1 MLVMHRP
8 FFAYASFS
16 TPFYSSAMAKGVC
29 IGAARET
36 ILLVHKV
43 LEYPDNQWAC
53 YSHRVLAAM
62 LVVITSI
69 FDGSGEERASLLDL
83 CSKSL
88 EIFRCMRSGCSVK
101 AAVLVEDVL
110 TRLSPGTWPARATV
124 ET

>member
-36 ILLVHKV
+36 ILLVHRV
-43 LEYPDNQWAC
+43 LEYPGNQWAC

-69 FDGSGEERASLLDL
+69 FDSSGEERANLLEL

-88 EIFRCMRSGCSVK
+88 EIFRCMRSGCPAK
-101 AAVLVEDVL
+101 AAALVEDVL
-110 TRLSPGTWPARATV
+110 TRFSPGTWQAEAV